1 MIIAEVNS
9 IAGVIQ
15 LAVAPVFLLAGISG
29 FVNVLTGRLSRIVDR
44 VRYLRSV
51 TTKLTK
57 SELAELRV
65 LGRRVRLVNLASS
78 FCTFAAIMVCWLI
91 VVLFVLYFLEIHAP
105 FIIALMFVVTMLSL
119 ISGLLLFQAEIF
131 LAIQTVRI
139 MRL

>member
-1 MIIAEVNS
+1 MIISDVNS

-44 VRYLRSV
+44 VRYLRSIG
-51 TTKLTK
+51 TKLSK
-57 SELAELRV
+57 SEHAELRM

-78 FCTFAAIMVCWLI
+78 FCTFAALMVCWLI
-91 VVLFVLYFLEIHAP
+91 VILFVLYFLEIQAP
-105 FIIALMFVVTMLSL
+105 LIIASMFVLTMLSL

-139 MRL
+139 MRI

>member
-1 MIIAEVNS
+1 MIIADVNS

-51 TTKLTK
+51 DTKLSK
-57 SELAELRV
+57 SELAELRM

>member
-1 MIIAEVNS
+1 MILADVNS

-29 FVNVLTGRLSRIVDR
+29 FVNVLTGRLSRVVDR
-44 VRYLRSV
+44 VRYLRSMDK
-51 TTKLTK
+51 KLSKT
-57 SELAELRV
+57 ENAELKM

-78 FCTFAAIMVCWLI
+78 FCTFAALMVCWLI
-91 VVLFVLYFLEIHAP
+91 VALFVLYFLEIQAP
-105 FIIALMFVVTMLSL
+105 YIIASMFVVTMLSL